1 MNPDLDT
8 ALLWPAIAQA
18 ALIAGV
24 YGLLGL
30 VRQIAIRRGEVDSSD
45 FPPWQEP
52 PASAEVRRH
61 LANQFELPVLF
72 FAVVTFLTITGAV
85 SNFTIV
91 TAWLYVAF
99 RLAHTWGAL
108 RGPLIVRHSAF
119 TAAIFMVAILWLLL
133 ILKLLGL

>member
-1 MNPDLDT
+1 MTEALNT
-8 ALLWPAIAQA
+8 SLLWPAIAQA
-18 ALIAGV
+18 VLIAIV

-30 VRQIAIRRGEVDSSD
+30 VRQIAIRRGEVDSTD
-45 FPPWQEP
+45 FPPWEEP
-52 PASAEVRRH
+52 RASAELRRH

-85 SNFTIV
+85 SNFAVV

-99 RLAHTWGAL
+99 RIAHTWGAL
-108 RGPLIVRHSAF
+108 RGPLIVRHSTF

-133 ILKLLGL
+133 ILKLI